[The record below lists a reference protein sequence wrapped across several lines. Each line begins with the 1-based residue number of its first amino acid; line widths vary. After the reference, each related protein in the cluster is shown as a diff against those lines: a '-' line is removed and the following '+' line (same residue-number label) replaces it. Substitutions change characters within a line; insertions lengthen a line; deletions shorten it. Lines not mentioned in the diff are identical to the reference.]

1 MGFGRE
7 WEVIMSSKK
16 CSRCGRVYP
25 ASYRSC
31 PYCSGRD
38 GGRRPPD
45 DPIGRALAFLRQH
58 GERIFLAVTA
68 VFLAVALLGMLLT
81 RCSGGDPKP
90 EDDKQQQ
97 QQQEPAQ
104 QDPVPEVQP
113 LTLSRSALS
122 LEVDGTSQLTAS
134 GGSGEPVW
142 TSSDSTVASVS
153 GGLVTAK
160 AAGTATITASCGT
173 ETASC
178 VLTVTAKTPD
188 VDVYLNRTDFTIRPG
203 DVPTFQMKVKVRETK
218 KDYEGEV
225 AWSTADA
232 GVVTISETGLVE
244 KVARGTTT
252 VTATIGEKVLECIVR
267 VK

>member
-1 MGFGRE
+1 
-7 WEVIMSSKK
+7 MSSKK

-45 DPIGRALAFLRQH
+45 DPIGRALAFLQQH

-68 VFLAVALLGMLLT
+68 VFLVIALLGMLLT
-81 RCSGGDPKP
+81 RCSGEDPEPK
-90 EDDKQQQ
+90 DDQQQQ

-104 QDPVPEVQP
+104 QEPDPPAEP
-113 LTLSRSALS
+113 LALSKSALS
-122 LEVDGTSQLTAS
+122 LEVDETAQLTAS
-134 GGSGEPVW
+134 GGSGDPVW
-142 TSSDSTVASVS
+142 TSSDSTVATVS

-160 AAGTATITASCGT
+160 AAGTATITAACGT
-173 ETASC
+173 ETVSC
-178 VLTVTAKTPD
+178 ALTVTAKTPD

-225 AWSTADA
+225 SWSTADA

-244 KVARGTTT
+244 KAGRGTTT
-252 VTATIGEKVLECIVR
+252 VTATVGEKVLECIVR